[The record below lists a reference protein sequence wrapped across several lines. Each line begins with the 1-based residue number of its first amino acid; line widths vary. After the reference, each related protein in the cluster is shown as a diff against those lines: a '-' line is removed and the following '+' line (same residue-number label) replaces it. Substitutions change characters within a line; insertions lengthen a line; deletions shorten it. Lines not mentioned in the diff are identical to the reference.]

1 MYSALILSCV
11 LYRCWI
17 NDLYVASA
25 VRVKYDQTIRQLTFG
40 PFHIFSL
47 CTLNSSRS
55 KSTSLYRE
63 SAGHDKMASSKWLL
77 AHYRQRRLQFP
88 GKSGGQVG
96 LGVNSSRRSSPWSRE
111 KGPRESCACWSREQR
126 KPHLRFQGWNCHKG
140 VCHNPW
146 DARVWHEYM
155 RYRQSIDYQWIL
167 MNILNI

>member
-1 MYSALILSCV
+1 MFWYWVVCSIDVS
-11 LYRCWI
+11 WI

-77 AHYRQRRLQFP
+77 AHYRQGDCDSLEKAAGRWAEELTHLVVVP
-88 GKSGGQVG
+88 
-96 LGVNSSRRSSPWSRE
+96 LGHGE

-140 VCHNPW
+140 GCHNPW

>member
-1 MYSALILSCV
+1 VFWYWVVCSIDVS
-11 LYRCWI
+11 WI

-77 AHYRQRRLQFP
+77 AHYRQGDCDSLEKAAGRWAEELTHLVVVP
-88 GKSGGQVG
+88 LGHGKKGQGNPVLVG
-96 LGVNSSRRSSPWSRE
+96 LGSKENHISD
-111 KGPRESCACWSREQR
+111 
-126 KPHLRFQGWNCHKG
+126 F
-140 VCHNPW
+140 
-146 DARVWHEYM
+146 RVETVTRGAVTIHEMPEY
-155 RYRQSIDYQWIL
+155 D
-167 MNILNI
+167 MNICGIDSR